1 MADILIKRNERA
13 FFVGST
19 GSGKTTLAKS
29 LLWNR
34 PHVVVLDPKR
44 KFTLPESWPYEQ
56 VIVESV
62 KAANDITDER
72 TIIYRPSV
80 DEMLDSCDNF
90 FRWIFERENTLLFVD
105 ETMAV
110 TPKRT
115 RTGYWHGRCIQ
126 EGRERGIG
134 MWHATQRPAAIPLN
148 ILTESEHIFTFRLAN
163 PADRKRMG
171 DFGNVALA
179 TPVRTGDKNGFY
191 YYNADSGR
199 VQYFR
204 KANVGKA
211 LS

>member
-1 MADILIKRNERA
+1 MGKIVVKRNERA

-34 PHVVVLDPKR
+34 PYVVVLDPKR
-44 KFTLPESWPYEQ
+44 KFTLPENWPKEY
-56 VIVESV
+56 VILSTLSEAEAV
-62 KAANDITDER
+62 DDDR
-72 TIIYRPSV
+72 TIIYRPSQ
-80 DEMLDSCDNF
+80 DELLESCNDF
-90 FRWIFERENTLLFVD
+90 FQWMFEREDTLLYVD
-105 ETMAV
+105 EVYAV
-110 TPKRT
+110 TPTRI

-134 MWHATQRPAAIPLN
+134 IWHATQRPAAIPLN

-171 DFGNVALA
+171 DFADVKLQE
-179 TPVRTGDKNGFY
+179 PVRRGDKNGFY
-191 YYNADSGR
+191 YFNADSGR
-199 VQYFR
+199 VQYFK

-211 LS
+211 LT